1 MAIGPN
7 YSIAI
12 IYLKEKKNTNPIFKI
27 LCKIDI
33 HK

>member
-12 IYLKEKKNTNPIFKI
+12 IYLKEKKNTIPIIKI
-27 LCKIDI
+27 LSKIDI